1 MLQRRRRV
9 SILLLLL
16 LVFTVINSSGC
27 GQQNSKIQGPTDSA
41 TQTDIS
47 GGGQPDISAKPVPST
62 TTATLYFSDKEAM
75 YLVPVERQITKGTET
90 LEAAIINELIRGPLD
105 SGLSRTIPAETK
117 LLSVSVLDGTAYVNF
132 SKEFKTKHWGGSSG
146 ETMTIYSV
154 VNSLGKLPG
163 IQKVQFLLEG
173 QKVESIFGHNDTS
186 LPFTPDWALIYKT
199 DSGRYVGQ
207 IDNNSIEVKISGVPD
222 TQSPRV
228 FRLDEAAKS
237 QLASLNLKTND
248 NVKFNYYL
256 NAYGQSI
263 ITQITKM

>member
-1 MLQRRRRV
+1 MLQRSSRL

-16 LVFTVINSSGC
+16 LVFAVINAVGC
-27 GQQNSKIQGPTDSA
+27 GQQSSKIQGPTDPT
-41 TQTDIS
+41 TQTDGS
-47 GGGQPDISAKPVPST
+47 GAGQPDISAKPVPST
-62 TTATLYFSDKEAM
+62 ATATLYFGDKEAM

-90 LEAAIINELIRGPLD
+90 LETAIINELIRGPLD
-105 SGLSRTIPAETK
+105 SGLSRTVPAETK

-146 ETMTIYSV
+146 ETITIYSV

-186 LPFTPDWALIYKT
+186 VPFAPDWNLAYKT

-222 TQSPRV
+222 SQPPRV
-228 FRLDEAAKS
+228 FRLDEAAKA

-248 NVKFNYYL
+248 DVKFDYYL

-263 ITQITKM
+263 ITQISKM